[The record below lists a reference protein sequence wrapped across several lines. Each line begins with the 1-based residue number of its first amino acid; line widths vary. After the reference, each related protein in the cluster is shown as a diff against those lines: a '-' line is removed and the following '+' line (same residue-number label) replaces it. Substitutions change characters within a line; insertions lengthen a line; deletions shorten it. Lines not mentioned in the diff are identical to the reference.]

1 MKKINKNLI
10 LITTIFVFIFGL
22 SFALPASA
30 YTFTVRYG
38 GTAIPDT
45 NNTNTNTGCVAGD
58 SFSATTGL
66 PCPTISPATNT
77 SNTNTTTNT
86 INTISTPS
94 LNPTPTISQISPISA
109 PATTEIITITITG
122 SKFMRGSMGRVNGED
137 RTTNYIYEK
146 KNGVTYV
153 SSTVLTMDLTKDD
166 LASAKPL
173 DITVFNPAPGGG
185 TSNTITFNDKTKG
198 SNLAAGAI
206 FGSDSFMPKS
216 FIQWLLLLVLV
227 FLGIV
232 LWRKAYGKDKK
243 YKETPLKHA

>member
-1 MKKINKNLI
+1 MSKINKNLI

-94 LNPTPTISQISPISA
+94 LNPTPTISQISPTNA
-109 PATTEIITITITG
+109 PANSEVVTVTVTG

-153 SSTVLTMDLTKDD
+153 NSTVLTMDLTKDD

-206 FGSDSFMPKS
+206 FGDNGFMPKS